1 MLRKVLCCLEQDV
14 AGHQDVK
21 MVYPFIA
28 KMRWTS
34 QVHYMW
40 KAGHILTYPEIG
52 MLLYVDSG
60 IVCHVSIIVQ
70 LGSSA
75 AITHHTEN
83 ASTESK
89 DSQ

>member
-1 MLRKVLCCLEQDV
+1 MSKWSIRSLSRCGEP
-14 AGHQDVK
+14 H
-21 MVYPFIA
+21 
-28 KMRWTS
+28 RSTR
-34 QVHYMW
+34 YMW
-40 KAGHILTYPEIG
+40 QAGHILTYPEIG

-60 IVCHVSIIVQ
+60 IVCHVSSIVQ

-83 ASTESK
+83 ASTELK